1 MTTTMLIVLLTALLV
16 TVLIF
21 LTIIVLATRVPLFA
35 RAAATLA
42 AIALIFI
49 GYFAIGELR
58 GWPSDTPL
66 PSHFQLHWA
75 RITEPDPLHK
85 NPGEI
90 FLWVEA
96 LDEENYLSGLPRAY
110 RLAYSNELA
119 RLIESALAAI
129 ENGQDVSGAITEE
142 TREEDTADRLA
153 MEVAE
158 EERLEGQTTAQMGQR
173 YSNSEFGELTLGNM
187 PAPGRPE
194 KPE

>member
-1 MTTTMLIVLLTALLV
+1 MLIVILTALLV

-21 LTIIVLATRVPLFA
+21 LTVIILTTRVPLFA

-42 AIALIFI
+42 AVALIFS

-58 GWPSDTPL
+58 GWPSDSPL

-96 LDEENYLSGLPRAY
+96 LDEENYLSGLPRSY

-119 RLIESALAAI
+119 ALIESALAAI
-129 ENGQDVSGAITEE
+129 ENGQNVAGAVSDEV
-142 TREEDTADRLA
+142 REEETADRLA
-153 MEVAE
+153 AEVAE
-158 EERLEGQTTAQMGQR
+158 EERIDGQTTTQIGQR
-173 YSNSEFGELTLGNM
+173 YSNLELGELTLGNM
-187 PAPGRPE
+187 PSPGRPA